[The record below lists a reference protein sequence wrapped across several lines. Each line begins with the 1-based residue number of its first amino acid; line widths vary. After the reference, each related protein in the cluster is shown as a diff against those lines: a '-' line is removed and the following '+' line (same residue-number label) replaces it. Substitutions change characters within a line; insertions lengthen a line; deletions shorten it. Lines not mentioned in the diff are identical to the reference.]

1 MNSDG
6 KEKINWFGLLV
17 IFSVAILGAFFSQIY
32 VKNNISQNTSD
43 NIERLSYDSSK
54 NNIENS
60 SIENESIIEKAMK
73 SVVGISK
80 LQANEESIFD
90 VALSEK
96 WGMRYRY
103 YCL

>member
-1 MNSDG
+1 MSNDG

-17 IFSVAILGAFFSQIY
+17 VFSVAILGAFFSQMY
-32 VKNNISQNTSD
+32 VKNTISQKTSD
-43 NIERLSYDSSK
+43 NIERLSYENTQS
-54 NNIENS
+54 NTENS
-60 SIENESIIEKAMK
+60 LIESESVIEKAMK

-103 YCL
+103 YCF